1 MNTVLPKGV
10 AVSVTRSI
18 YYHCFHKDFH
28 EVLVSIDGNYIVCLQ
43 YYFDR
48 EERSI
53 VAKESHGNSKKE
65 IAFILTKPSVVEKIK
80 NSGKIPKVIVS
91 NVLHESGGFEDV
103 QGQDDLVRNRQ
114 QIYDAKSNVK
124 EEKDEVVEVMDLYK
138 REQNSQ
144 LHFIG

>member
-1 MNTVLPKGV
+1 M
-10 AVSVTRSI
+10 
-18 YYHCFHKDFH
+18 
-28 EVLVSIDGNYIVCLQ
+28 VSIDGNYIVCLQ

-80 NSGKIPKVIVS
+80 NSGKIPKAIVS

-103 QGQDDLVRNRQ
+103 QEQNDLVRNRQ
-114 QIYDAKSNVK
+114 IYDTKSNVK

-144 LHFIG
+144 LHFIR